1 MSSEQKP
8 QLPKGIDLLHNP
20 ALNKG
25 TAFSENER
33 KLLGLKGLLPPR
45 ISTIEDQEIRILENY
60 RKQSNDLEKYV
71 YLMSLQDRNEVLFY
85 YVLMNHIEEMMPIV
99 YTPTVGKGCQEY
111 GHIFRRPRGIF
122 ISIKNTGEV
131 ADILRNWPDKD
142 IRIIVVTDGERI
154 LGLGDLGAN
163 GMGIP
168 VGKLNLYTAC
178 AGIPP
183 SMCLPVTIDVGT
195 NNEKL
200 LEDPLYIGSHNCR
213 IRGSEYDELI
223 DEFMEAVSEVFPKAV
238 IQFEDF
244 GNANAYR
251 LLQKYKDKYCT
262 FNDDI
267 QGTAAVSLAGL
278 FSSARIAGGQLSDQK
293 VLFLGAGTAGIGIGD
308 LIVRALGK
316 DGLTEHQAKK
326 RCWFF
331 DSKGLLNSDRKEI
344 QTHQRIFA
352 HHHLPIDNFKDA
364 VKSIRPTAIIGVSG
378 QPGLFTKDVIQTIA
392 EINERPIIF
401 ALSNPTSRS
410 ECTAEQAYK
419 WTDGRAIFA
428 SGSPFDEVHFEGKTL
443 HPGQGNNA
451 YIFPGVGLGL
461 IVSGAERVA
470 DDVFYIAAKKLA
482 ELVSEGDLE
491 RGSIFPSITDIRG
504 VSFEIGT
511 SVVESVNG
519 LSENV
524 PSEITERISSF
535 MYKFKYENLP
545 Q

>member
-1 MSSEQKP
+1 MSSEQQP
-8 QLPKGIDLLHNP
+8 QFSKGIDLLHNP

-25 TAFSENER
+25 TAFSEKER
-33 KLLGLKGLLPPR
+33 ELLGLKGLLPPR

-85 YVLMNHIEEMMPIV
+85 YLLMNHIEEMMPIV
-99 YTPTVGKGCQEY
+99 YTPTVGKACQEY

-122 ISIKNTGEV
+122 ISIENRDEV

-183 SMCLPVTIDVGT
+183 SMCLPVTLDVGT
-195 NNEKL
+195 DNGKL
-200 LEDPLYIGSHNCR
+200 LKDPLYIGSHHRR
-213 IRGSEYDELI
+213 IRGNEYDELL

-278 FSSARIAGGQLSDQK
+278 LSSLRITGGKLSDQK

-308 LIVRALGK
+308 LIVRALVK
-316 DGLTEHQAKK
+316 DGFAEDQARK

-331 DSKGLLNSDRKEI
+331 DSKGLLNSDRKDI
-344 QTHQRIFA
+344 QVHQRIFA
-352 HHHLPIDNFKDA
+352 HHHLPIGSFKDA

-378 QPGLFTKDVIQTIA
+378 QPGLFTKDVIQTMA

-410 ECTAEQAYK
+410 ECTAEQTYK
-419 WTDGRAIFA
+419 WSDGRAIFA
-428 SGSPFDEVHFEGKTL
+428 SGSPFEEVQFEENTF

-470 DDVFYIAAKKLA
+470 DNVFYVAAKKMA
-482 ELVSEGDLE
+482 ELVSDEDLE
-491 RGSIFPSITDIRG
+491 RGAIFPSITDIRG

-511 SVVESVNG
+511 SVMESVNG
-519 LSENV
+519 LSENL
-524 PSEITERISSF
+524 PSEISEKISSF
-535 MYKFKYENLP
+535 MYEP
-545 Q
+545 QYMELLI

>member
-25 TAFSENER
+25 TAFSKRER
-33 KLLGLKGLLPPR
+33 ELLGLKGLLPPR

-60 RKQSNDLEKYV
+60 RKQPNELEKYV
-71 YLMSLQDRNEVLFY
+71 YLMALQDRNEVLFY
-85 YVLMNHIEEMMPIV
+85 YILKNHIEEMMPIV
-99 YTPTVGKGCQEY
+99 YTPTVGKACQEY

-122 ISIKNTGEV
+122 ISIKNRGEV

-195 NNEKL
+195 DNGKL
-200 LEDPLYIGSHNCR
+200 LEDPLYIGSHHRR

-278 FSSARIAGGQLSDQK
+278 LSSLRMTGGQLSDQK

-308 LIVRALGK
+308 LIVHALVK
-316 DGLTEHQAKK
+316 DGLTKDQARK

-352 HHHLPIDNFKDA
+352 HQHLPVGNFKDA
-364 VKSIRPTAIIGVSG
+364 LKSIRPTAIIGVSG
-378 QPGLFTKDVIQTIA
+378 QPGLFTKEVLQTMA

-401 ALSNPTSRS
+401 SLSNPTSRS

-428 SGSPFDEVHFEGKTL
+428 SGSPFDEVPFEETTF

-470 DDVFYIAAKKLA
+470 DNVFYIAAQKLA
-482 ELVSEGDLE
+482 GRVSDEDLK
-491 RGSIFPSITDIRG
+491 RGAIFPSITDICG

-524 PSEITERISSF
+524 PSEISEKILSF